1 MSKYPVPIVIVAA
14 MSRKTRAIG
23 KDNALLWHVPAD
35 LKRFKS
41 LTIGHPVIMGRKTFE
56 SVIEILGK
64 PLPKR
69 TNIVITRNRD
79 YRHERRKGRWFFR
92 RGHSEGS

>member
-1 MSKYPVPIVIVAA
+1 
-14 MSRKTRAIG
+14 
-23 KDNALLWHVPAD
+23 VPAD

-79 YRHERRKGRWFFR
+79 YKHDGVTVVGSLEEGIRKGTRRKSFRDSYWR
-92 RGHSEGS
+92 RG